1 MYRDDVMKR
10 SIVGLLLVRFGDE
23 KGFVKFVDIERV
35 GLSIFL

>member
-10 SIVGLLLVRFGDE
+10 SIVRLLLVRFGDE
-23 KGFVKFVDIERV
+23 KDLVKFVDIERV